1 MTLTTIRLCDIL
13 QVMDTSASELYK
25 KQMAHVLAEEEV
37 DDDGCITIYAL
48 GGFVPDDDEEQARL
62 FLQASP
68 PYKRGAKTFG
78 GPLAAARAENQY
90 RLFTILRMNDFLR
103 VLRETGCNISRAAK
117 ISGLNRTFATQ
128 LRIRV
133 PAFANAWQE
142 AFDEVTD
149 KLEQE
154 GLRRA
159 VDGVDEPVFYQGIEC
174 GTKRV
179 YSDSLLSM
187 MLQGRRPDIYKN
199 RVAQEVSGPNG
210 GPVEFQT
217 MSDDQL
223 DAFIA
228 TKLAECQ
235 IKGLVPRETEGA
247 D

>member
-1 MTLTTIRLCDIL
+1 MTGAALACYTSS
-13 QVMDTSASELYK
+13 MDTSGSELRK

-37 DDDGCITIYAL
+37 DDDGCITVYAL
-48 GGFVPDDDEEQARL
+48 GGFVPEDDAEQARL

-68 PYKRGAKTFG
+68 PYKRGTKAFG
-78 GPLAAARAENQY
+78 GPLAEAKAENQY

-103 VLRETGCNISRAAK
+103 VLRDTGCNVSRAAK
-117 ISGLNRTFATQ
+117 MSGLNRTFATQ

-133 PAFANAWQE
+133 PAFANLWQE

-149 KLEQE
+149 KMEQE

-199 RVAQEVSGPNG
+199 RVAQEVSGPGG

-217 MSDDQL
+217 MSDEQL
-223 DAFIA
+223 DSFIA

-235 IKGLVPRETEGA
+235 VKGLVPRETEGA

>member
-1 MTLTTIRLCDIL
+1 
-13 QVMDTSASELYK
+13 MDTTNLDYRR
-25 KQMAHVLAEEEV
+25 KQTEHVLAEEEV
-37 DDDGCITIYAL
+37 DDDGLLTVYAL
-48 GGFVPDDDEEQARL
+48 GGFVPEDNEQQAKL

-68 PYKRGAKTFG
+68 PYKRRCAPGSSALAIAKQ
-78 GPLAAARAENQY
+78 ENEY
-90 RLFTILRMNDFLR
+90 RLFTVLRMNDFIR

-117 ISGLNRTFATQ
+117 MSGLNRTYATQ
-128 LRIRV
+128 LRLRV
-133 PAFANAWQE
+133 PAFAQLWQE

-149 KLEQE
+149 RMEQE

-159 VDGVDEPVFYQGIEC
+159 VEGVDEPVFYQGVEC

-199 RVAQEVSGPNG
+199 RLAQEVSGPGG
-210 GPVEFQT
+210 GPVELQT
-217 MSDDQL
+217 MTDDQL
-223 DAFIA
+223 DRFIA

-235 IKGLVPRETEGA
+235 IRGLVPRETDEA